1 MAVNEKRYRSEAQEW
16 YFRLV
21 NDPNEFEKMRFID
34 TINYYNSLIAEVR
47 KLYEQTPV
55 TQRYARARI
64 LSGMKKSKRE
74 LAKTQAEYEMFKK
87 YNTRTAISK

>member
-1 MAVNEKRYRSEAQEW
+1 MAVNKKRYRSEAQEW

-64 LSGMKKSKRE
+64 LSGLNKSI
-74 LAKTQAEYEMFKK
+74 YF
-87 YNTRTAISK
+87 